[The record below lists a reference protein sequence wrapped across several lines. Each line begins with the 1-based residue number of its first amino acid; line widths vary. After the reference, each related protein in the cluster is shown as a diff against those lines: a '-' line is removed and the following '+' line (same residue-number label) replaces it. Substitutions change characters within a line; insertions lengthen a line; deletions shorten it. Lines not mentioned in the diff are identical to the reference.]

1 MYKKYGD
8 KAEFFVV
15 YIREAHPTDGRQS
28 RENEVEKILVRQPKT
43 IEERSDVAFQCT
55 LRLNISI
62 PCVLDDMK
70 ATAQKAYSA
79 WPDRLYIVDR
89 QGMIAFVGSR
99 GPWGFKPAEMEKSLK
114 KLLGELEH
122 NR

>member
-55 LRLNISI
+55 LCLNISI

-70 ATAQKAYSA
+70 ATAQKVYSA
-79 WPDRLYIVDR
+79 WPD
-89 QGMIAFVGSR
+89 
-99 GPWGFKPAEMEKSLK
+99 
-114 KLLGELEH
+114 
-122 NR
+122 

>member
-43 IEERSDVAFQCT
+43 IEERSDVAF
-55 LRLNISI
+55 
-62 PCVLDDMK
+62 P
-70 ATAQKAYSA
+70 
-79 WPDRLYIVDR
+79 
-89 QGMIAFVGSR
+89 
-99 GPWGFKPAEMEKSLK
+99 SLPTYVRHGARK
-114 KLLGELEH
+114 ELE
-122 NR
+122 